1 LLLDGLYTIVE
12 KSAKKGSVLLSD
24 ASHPIFKAHFPS
36 NPILPGFVHLEI
48 IEELFDIQ
56 ITGIK
61 KAKYSAMVL
70 PLETLEYIKDNK
82 KVVVTCNNKEVASFN
97 IV

>member
-1 LLLDGLYTIVE
+1 MLLDGLYSIVE
-12 KSAKKGSVLLSD
+12 KSEEMGSVLLSD
-24 ASHPIFKAHFPS
+24 ASHPVFEAHFPS

-61 KAKYSAMVL
+61 KAKYSALVL
-70 PLETLEYIKDNK
+70 PSATLSYIKNSK
-82 KVVVTCNNKEVASFN
+82 KIVVTCNDKEVASFN

>member
-12 KSAKKGSVLLSD
+12 KSSQKGTVLLSD
-24 ASHPIFKAHFPS
+24 ASHPIFEAHFPS

-61 KAKYSAMVL
+61 KAKYSALVL
-70 PLETLEYIKDNK
+70 PSERLDYIKENK

>member
-12 KSAKKGSVLLSD
+12 KSVDKGRVVLSD
-24 ASHPIFKAHFPS
+24 ATHPVFEAHFPS
-36 NPILPGFVHLEI
+36 NPIFPGFVHLEI
-48 IEELFDIQ
+48 IEELFEIQ

-70 PLETLEYIKDNK
+70 PLETLEYIKENK
-82 KVVVTCNNKEVASFN
+82 KIVVTCNNKEVASFN

>member
-1 LLLDGLYTIVE
+1 MLLDGLYTIVE
-12 KSAKKGSVLLSD
+12 KSVNKGSVVLSD
-24 ASHPIFKAHFPS
+24 ASHPVFKAHFPS
-36 NPILPGFVHLEI
+36 NPILPGFIHLEI

-61 KAKYSAMVL
+61 KAKYSALVL
-70 PLETLEYIKDNK
+70 PSERLDYIKENK
-82 KVVVTCNNKEVASFN
+82 KIEVTCNKKEVASFN

>member
-12 KSAKKGSVLLSD
+12 KNVNKGSVVLSD
-24 ASHPIFKAHFPS
+24 ASHPIFEAHFPS

-48 IEELFDIQ
+48 IEELFEIQ

-61 KAKYSAMVL
+61 KAKYSALVK
-70 PLETLEYIKDNK
+70 PAQRLEYIKDNK
-82 KVVVTCNNKEVASFN
+82 KIVVTCDNKEVASFN